1 MPSRHSSVT
10 KPAVL
15 AAATAVALATLSPV
29 AAGDTRLLWGDTHLH
44 TSYSFDAFFNNNLSV
59 DPDYAYRFA
68 KGIPVMHPYHRAW
81 MRLEAPLD
89 FLVVSDHAEFI
100 GGVRSI
106 YLDGLPRE
114 GVGIID
120 SIRNWYM
127 TGQIRDVI
135 DDGEGPA
142 LFQGALPAG
151 ADPREIAA
159 GRGDGGGGAFP
170 SVAPGV
176 FREAWSEI
184 VDAAEA
190 HYQPGVFTSLIGW
203 EWTST
208 PGGANLHRVVLTDA
222 GGELARTFQPV
233 SSAES
238 LYPDDLWAW
247 LEETSAAT
255 GARFLSIPHNSNVS
269 KGFMFPDITLRGEP
283 VDADHARTRM
293 RWERIM
299 EVTQIKGDSE
309 THPLLSPDDEFAD
322 FETFPYHLQRDTH
335 EYLPGTGDYARS
347 ALRRGLAR
355 GAAIG
360 INPFQFGMIGSTDS
374 HSGLSTSAEYD
385 FGGKMAT
392 DSIPERKDDTVTSG
406 DATGWTMSA
415 SGLAAVWA
423 EENTREAIVDAM
435 HRRETYGTSGP
446 RIRVRFFGGWEFSEA
461 DLEAADVA
469 ATGYGKGVPM
479 GGELGA
485 AREGAAPSFLA
496 VAHKDPS
503 GANLDRVQVVK
514 GWLDA
519 DGGTHERVF
528 DVAWSGERQ
537 PGADGKLP
545 AVGNTVDLETAR
557 YANSIGA
564 ATLSTVW
571 EDPSFE
577 AGQPAFYYVRV
588 IEIPTPR
595 HTLYDALALNRG
607 TPDYGPS
614 TIQERA
620 YTSPI
625 WYRPSAE

>member
-1 MPSRHSSVT
+1 MSSRLTFAT
-10 KPAVL
+10 KPAML
-15 AAATAVALATLSPV
+15 AVAAVALATLSPV
-29 AAGDTRLLWGDTHLH
+29 ASGDTKLLWGDTHLH
-44 TSYSFDAFFNNNLSV
+44 TSYSFDAFMNNNHTV

-81 MRLEAPLD
+81 MRLDEPLD

-100 GGVRSI
+100 GAMRRI
-106 YLDGLPRE
+106 YLDGPPRE
-114 GVGIID
+114 DVGFVE
-120 SIRNWYM
+120 SIRNWFFTRQM
-127 TGQIRDVI
+127 RSVI
-135 DDGEGPA
+135 DDGEGPE
-142 LFQGALPAG
+142 LFQSFLPPG

-159 GRGDGGGGAFP
+159 ARGEGGLP
-170 SVAPGV
+170 APPASML
-176 FREAWSEI
+176 REAWGEI

-190 HYQPGVFTSLIGW
+190 HYQPGTFTSLIGW

-222 GGELARTFQPV
+222 GAEQARGFQPV
-233 SSAES
+233 SSGES
-238 LYPDDLWAW
+238 PYPDDLWAW
-247 LEETSAAT
+247 LDETSAAT

-269 KGFMFPDITLRGEP
+269 KGLMFPDLTLRGES

-293 RWERIM
+293 RWERIV

-322 FETFPYHLQRDTH
+322 FETFPFHLQRDTQ
-335 EYLPGTGDYARS
+335 EYVPEAGDYARS

-355 GAAIG
+355 GAALG

-374 HSGLSTSAEYD
+374 HSGLSTAAEDD

-392 DSIPERKDDTVTSG
+392 DSIPETKDDTVTSG
-406 DATGWTMSA
+406 AATGWTMSA

-446 RIRVRFFGGWEFSEA
+446 RIRVRFFGGWEFSET
-461 DLEAADVA
+461 DLDAEDVA
-469 ATGYGKGVPM
+469 AVGYGKGVPM
-479 GGELGA
+479 GGELEA
-485 AREGAAPSFLA
+485 APDGAAPRFLA
-496 VAHKDPS
+496 VAYKDPS
-503 GANLDRVQVVK
+503 GANLDRVQIVK

-519 DGGTHERVF
+519 DGATHEQVF

-537 PGADGKLP
+537 PGSDGKLP
-545 AVGNTVDLETAR
+545 PIGNTVDLETAR
-557 YANSIGA
+557 YANSIGG

-571 EDPSFE
+571 QDPSFD

-595 HTLYDALALNRG
+595 HTLYDAVALGRDA
-607 TPDYGPS
+607 PDYGPS
-614 TIQERA
+614 TLQERA

-625 WYRPSAE
+625 WYRP